1 MEKLKVVEVVEV
13 VEEEI
18 RPFVG
23 KTWRSNHPVQ
33 IRVMDRQCLHVLGI
47 FSATVAD
54 IPKLT
59 AAISKARDG
68 KGISHYLLDAT

>member
-1 MEKLKVVEVVEV
+1 MEKLKVVEVVE
-13 VEEEI
+13 EEI
-18 RPFVG
+18 KPFVG

-33 IRVMDRQCLHVLGI
+33 IRVMDRQCLHVLGM

-54 IPKLT
+54 IPKLV
-59 AAISKARDG
+59 AAISKAQDG